1 MKKVCILGSTGSIG
15 CSTLNVIRN
24 NKNLFKV
31 EVLIA
36 GENVYKLIEQI
47 IEFKPKYVYIKSKKN
62 AKLIKERFKNL
73 VVYYGVRGIEDI
85 TKLKD
90 FDIAVS
96 ALVGISGLKPTYNI
110 IQNGKVI
117 LLANKEVLVSGGKLI
132 MDAVKKYGAKLI
144 PIDSEHSAI
153 MQCLNGEENNK
164 IDKILITASGGPFLK
179 REITDDITP
188 EAALKH
194 PTWNMGKKVTIDSA
208 TMMNKGF
215 EVIEAKWLF
224 DVNRDQIEVLVHEK
238 SLVHSMVEFVDGT
251 IIANIAPKSMEIPI
265 SYALNYPKRLSNDF
279 SKLNLFDIKTLEFNK
294 VDYEKFKCL
303 KIALDTL
310 DKGQSYQ
317 VVLNAADEIL
327 VNAFLNEK
335 IKFTDIPLI
344 LERVINNH
352 KEENLDTIENIL
364 KLDKKI
370 KKITKSIIN
379 KMED

>member
-31 EVLIA
+31 EVLVA

-47 IEFKPKYVYIKSKKN
+47 IEFRPKYVYIKSKKN

-327 VNAFLNEK
+327 VNAFLNKK

-379 KMED
+379 KMEG

>member
-31 EVLIA
+31 EVLVA

-47 IEFKPKYVYIKSKKN
+47 IEFRPKYVYIKSKKN

-144 PIDSEHSAI
+144 PIDSEHNAI

-327 VNAFLNEK
+327 VNAFLNKK

-364 KLDKKI
+364 KLDRKI
-370 KKITKSIIN
+370 KKITKL
-379 KMED
+379 

>member
-31 EVLIA
+31 EVLVA

-47 IEFKPKYVYIKSKKN
+47 IEFRPKYVYIKSKKN

-279 SKLNLFDIKTLEFNK
+279 SKLNLFDIKTLEFSK

-303 KIALDTL
+303 KI
-310 DKGQSYQ
+310 QSSKFHIF
-317 VVLNAADEIL
+317 LINSL
-327 VNAFLNEK
+327 V
-335 IKFTDIPLI
+335 
-344 LERVINNH
+344 
-352 KEENLDTIENIL
+352 
-364 KLDKKI
+364 
-370 KKITKSIIN
+370 S
-379 KMED
+379 

>member
-31 EVLIA
+31 EVLVA

-47 IEFKPKYVYIKSKKN
+47 IEFRPKYVYIKSKKN

-132 MDAVKKYGAKLI
+132 MDAVKKYCAKLI

-153 MQCLNGEENNK
+153 MKCLNNK

-279 SKLNLFDIKTLEFNK
+279 SKLNLFDIKTLEFSK

-370 KKITKSIIN
+370 KKITKSIKWRI
-379 KMED
+379 K

>member
-31 EVLIA
+31 EVLVA

-47 IEFKPKYVYIKSKKN
+47 IEFRPKYVYIKSKKN

-279 SKLNLFDIKTLEFNK
+279 SKLNLFDIKTLEFSK